1 MPYVWQ
7 KAGGRVKLTGQ
18 ERGVSY
24 ETNFEEMEVDVTVRK
39 ISTGET
45 ESVKYHCLY
54 PPVFG
59 YDKDDIQNV
68 DEITDELIDKYGF

>member
-1 MPYVWQ
+1 M
-7 KAGGRVKLTGQ
+7 KFTGQ

-24 ETNFEEMEVDVTVRK
+24 ETTFEEMEVEVTVRK

-54 PPVFG
+54 HPVFG

-68 DEITDELIDKYGF
+68 EKITNELIDKYGVEE

>member
-1 MPYVWQ
+1 M
-7 KAGGRVKLTGQ
+7 KFTGQ

-24 ETNFEEMEVDVTVRK
+24 ETNFEGMEVDVTVRK